1 MITLKGRLVMYIS
14 KDLVQWIV
22 AKITDEKF
30 SIHHQRKIIKY
41 SQLPLMQKGAEC
53 VMKIIKTYKLNSYV

>member
-1 MITLKGRLVMYIS
+1 MYIS

-41 SQLPLMQKGAEC
+41 LQLPLMQKGAEC